1 MYIGTCFVLHMM
13 CPKSDHLWNCPFL
26 AMCAIQGLSVN
37 CIASSFSKTET
48 SHMLLNLLLL
58 DFLERNV
65 SIHQSWHQFLQIS
78 PLSRLL
84 SMVHYSVKCYYSIS
98 SFSLTYKNH
107 SDVVYL
113 RVELRYWKRRSAK
126 FTYHHKK
133 R

>member
-1 MYIGTCFVLHMM
+1 MGLISSNEMYTGLYLICITYVVSEIGSFVKL
-13 CPKSDHLWNCPFL
+13 PFL
-26 AMCAIQGLSVN
+26 PMCANQGFSVN
-37 CIASSFSKTET
+37 CIASSFSKSDT
-48 SHMLLNLLLL
+48 SLMLRNLLLL

-98 SFSLTYKNH
+98 PFFLTYKNH

-113 RVELRYWKRRSAK
+113 RVELRY
-126 FTYHHKK
+126 
-133 R
+133 